1 MAEGSR
7 IVILWLLACILLT
20 VQTQAQIKANAAFD
34 PPRVETGDTFSLRVL
49 VTGVPVAP
57 KRVSFAAWQNQLP
70 ADNILSRSEWTRSG
84 AQWVQHFTLIAFD
97 SAVWQLS
104 PLTVHL
110 HLGDTVQTNPLD
122 LSVTPTNAGA
132 DLGDMDT
139 IRDIR
144 REPTLWT
151 DYWPWALALLALLL
165 LFFWY
170 IRRRPK
176 RTKPVAAAT
185 ALPTAPPPPA
195 RDIALQKLAA
205 LEQQQLWQQG
215 QLIEYY
221 ARLSIIVREYLE
233 NKYHILALESTT
245 REISKLL
252 QNTPFPQHLKATL
265 DYLLQQADMVK
276 FAEMPPPAQFHV
288 QAMENAR
295 KVVVEG

>member
-1 MAEGSR
+1 MAKWQQS
-7 IVILWLLACILLT
+7 VILFLCVILAT
-20 VQTQAQIKANAAFD
+20 RSGAQIRANAAFD
-34 PPRVETGDTFSLRVL
+34 PARVETGDTFSLRVL

-70 ADNILSRSEWTRSG
+70 ADNILSRSEWIRSG

-97 SAVWQLS
+97 SAVWQLP
-104 PLTVHL
+104 PLTVQL

-122 LSVTPTNAGA
+122 LSVTPTRAGA

-144 REPTLWT
+144 REPTHWT
-151 DYWPWALALLALLL
+151 DHWPWALGILGALSILL
-165 LFFWY
+165 WY

-176 RTKPVAAAT
+176 RPKPAARALAT
-185 ALPTAPPPPA
+185 APAPPPPA
-195 RDIALQKLAA
+195 RDIALHKLAD
-205 LEQQQLWQQG
+205 LEQQQLWKKG
-215 QLIEYY
+215 QLMEYY
-221 ARLSIIVREYLE
+221 AQLSIIIREYLE
-233 NKYHILALESTT
+233 NKYRILALESTT

-252 QNTPFPQHLKATL
+252 QHTAFPQNLRPSL

-276 FAEMPPPAQFHV
+276 YAEMPPPDQFHV

-295 KVVVEG
+295 KVVSQS